1 MLLGKFHSGRSGTNN
16 MTLQGGNDKLDGE
29 LMLRDFGRR
38 VQVCWKFLKT
48 SLKLLAEQQY
58 LRKCNFTFP

>member
-38 VQVCWKFLKT
+38 VVSP
-48 SLKLLAEQQY
+48 SLLEIS
-58 LRKCNFTFP
+58 